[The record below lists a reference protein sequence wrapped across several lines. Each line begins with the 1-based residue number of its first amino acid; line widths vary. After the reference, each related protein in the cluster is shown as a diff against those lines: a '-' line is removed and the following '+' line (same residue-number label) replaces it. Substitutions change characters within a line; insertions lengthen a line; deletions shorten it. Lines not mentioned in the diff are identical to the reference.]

1 MAQTG
6 DPTGRAP
13 AAPGY
18 TFADEFDP
26 SLRHDGPGVVSMAN
40 SGANTLTAASSFIS
54 YSALLAAVSM
64 MSSRLWQGH
73 RGYGRRRGV
82 DAARSRDESR
92 RTRRRPH
99 LVRRH
104 HRGLTADGQRPVWA
118 FQFWA
123 KHRTKIAAFSF
134 SIAVTAA
141 IIVFRD
147 QLLRLGN
154 LGYLGV
160 FLIAV
165 LGNATV
171 ILPVPSLAITF
182 GSGTFLN
189 PLLVGL
195 VAGVGEPLGE
205 LTGYMAGYGGSAI
218 IEDRKRFDQ
227 HNTGWSAAASD
238 PVRAGAIPNPLF
250 DLAGITAGM
259 LHFPVSKFLLACWL
273 GKTFKAIVV
282 AILGSLFGG
291 MFIHPP
297 A

>member
-1 MAQTG
+1 MTTSQ
-6 DPTGRAP
+6 
-13 AAPGY
+13 
-18 TFADEFDP
+18 
-26 SLRHDGPGVVSMAN
+26 
-40 SGANTLTAASSFIS
+40 SGL
-54 YSALLAAVSM
+54 
-64 MSSRLWQGH
+64 SR
-73 RGYGRRRGV
+73 
-82 DAARSRDESR
+82 
-92 RTRRRPH
+92 
-99 LVRRH
+99 
-104 HRGLTADGQRPVWA
+104 
-118 FQFWA
+118 FWA
-123 KHRTKIAAFSF
+123 KHRTKIAAFAF
-134 SIAVTAA
+134 SIAITAA

-160 FLIAV
+160 FLISV

-227 HNTGWSAAASD
+227 LKDWMERRGFLTLFVLA
-238 PVRAGAIPNPLF
+238 AIPNPLF